1 MSICVHICVWVL
13 ICVHVFL
20 CIMFTHVHAYVWAYV
35 CTCVCMH
42 IYVYT
47 SVCVCPCVCARL
59 CAHVCPCVCP
69 CVCACVYVPVCAR
82 VCAHVCAHARGSV
95 CVTFVSFPSIFCP
108 STNAQCQA
116 PGHQGEGWKCLL
128 ARNSIVCSL
137 GIPNQRGPVENRT
150 ASHQG
155 KVSQPGAETVAWCV
169 PAAPVGGSPPAPV
182 LRASSTKVPAHKI
195 MIP

>member
-1 MSICVHICVWVL
+1 MCFCVLCSHMCMPMCGHM
-13 ICVHVFL
+13 CVHVSVR
-20 CIMFTHVHAYVWAYV
+20 ISM
-35 CTCVCMH
+35 CTQV
-42 IYVYT
+42 
-47 SVCVCPCVCARL
+47 SVCVRVCVPVSVPM
-59 CAHVCPCVCP
+59 CAH
-69 CVCACVYVPVCAR
+69 

-155 KVSQPGAETVAWCV
+155 KASQPGAEMVARCV
-169 PAAPVGGSPPAPV
+169 PAAPVGGSPPAPI